1 MANPWLTVAVA
12 PPLNPMAPAGNLNRP
27 LPLPDPPDPD
37 LFPPLSSSRSAPSKA
52 SRRLS
57 HTVPSTPAS
66 TVYLPSSTP
75 SSTDL
80 ALPSPDL
87 SNTTFPL
94 PISSTAQLLA
104 YYSATPPSAS
114 SPNSFSS
121 PAHPVSTLPTQSSF
135 TENPGI
141 LPSPSPTFSTP
152 IPFLPVT
159 NDTVPFNTISN
170 PTHQRAPPKTSTPW
184 VSKVKTN
191 TDRTLKRLSPQS
203 LSPEGVP
210 RVIIPD
216 EVYRKGAQLHKDFI
230 VCRFFGRVPAYSLIQ
245 NVLNYMWGKGKHLE
259 IHMISNKKSVLVRL
273 PNDFIREKV
282 LLKRLWYVDT
292 AMFHASR
299 WSEFS
304 DDFTP
309 SLKKI
314 QLWAHLKGVPFD
326 LNYAEGLS
334 HIAGQIGDPKE
345 TDDWTLNLSSI
356 SVAHVKVEIDTTIPL
371 PKIVEVGRSDG
382 TFVSVE
388 VEYPWVPPTCAHCKE
403 IGHIQRNCLLLPPPT
418 PAPPINPNNP
428 PASAKKPPPAGL
440 PTCYSCNTSG
450 HLMRNCPKG
459 PKGPNDWIKVSH
471 KKKSVLQ
478 VSETTLI
485 SESTIPSASSDN
497 PPPTED
503 PITILSPEKDP
514 HSQMEIDLTSP
525 GELIPALSSQ
535 KPQLLENV
543 SDQNV
548 DNSGSFVLGLAA
560 VFKDR
565 PITISNTFSALPC
578 SDTHTSINPF
588 TLPKPLT
595 AAELSKH
602 PDTIPKPSEPSV
614 VNQSLNP
621 TPPFMMKSSQQNTK
635 PFVFGPIAQ
644 PIQANTPSTSAPIPS
659 LSPEEEPSI

>member
-57 HTVPSTPAS
+57 HTVPFTPAS

-75 SSTDL
+75 FSTDL

-141 LPSPSPTFSTP
+141 LPSPSPTFSTA

-184 VSKVKTN
+184 
-191 TDRTLKRLSPQS
+191 
-203 LSPEGVP
+203 
-210 RVIIPD
+210 
-216 EVYRKGAQLHKDFI
+216 
-230 VCRFFGRVPAYSLIQ
+230 
-245 NVLNYMWGKGKHLE
+245 
-259 IHMISNKKSVLVRL
+259 
-273 PNDFIREKV
+273 
-282 LLKRLWYVDT
+282 
-292 AMFHASR
+292 
-299 WSEFS
+299 
-304 DDFTP
+304 
-309 SLKKI
+309 
-314 QLWAHLKGVPFD
+314 
-326 LNYAEGLS
+326 
-334 HIAGQIGDPKE
+334 
-345 TDDWTLNLSSI
+345 
-356 SVAHVKVEIDTTIPL
+356 
-371 PKIVEVGRSDG
+371 
-382 TFVSVE
+382 
-388 VEYPWVPPTCAHCKE
+388 
-403 IGHIQRNCLLLPPPT
+403 
-418 PAPPINPNNP
+418 
-428 PASAKKPPPAGL
+428 
-440 PTCYSCNTSG
+440 
-450 HLMRNCPKG
+450 
-459 PKGPNDWIKVSH
+459 
-471 KKKSVLQ
+471 
-478 VSETTLI
+478 
-485 SESTIPSASSDN
+485 
-497 PPPTED
+497 
-503 PITILSPEKDP
+503 
-514 HSQMEIDLTSP
+514 
-525 GELIPALSSQ
+525 
-535 KPQLLENV
+535 
-543 SDQNV
+543 NV

-644 PIQANTPSTSAPIPS
+644 PIQANSPSTSAPIPS